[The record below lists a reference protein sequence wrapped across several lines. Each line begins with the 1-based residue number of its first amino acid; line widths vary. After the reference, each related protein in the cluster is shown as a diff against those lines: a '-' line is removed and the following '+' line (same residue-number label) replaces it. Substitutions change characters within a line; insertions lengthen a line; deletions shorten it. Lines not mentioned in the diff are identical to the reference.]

1 MHRKYTVPILALVL
15 ALLLGGCAAAP
26 AEAEEMSLAATTYP
40 VWQFTCAVVEGTE
53 LTVERVITE
62 PVSCLHDYSLSVAQ
76 MKALARSSV
85 VIISGLGLEEFMQDA
100 LSQAALVIDAS
111 AGVQTLCTEA
121 HAHEEHEEHEEHEA
135 HEGHAHE
142 ETAVHAHHG
151 HDHGENDPHI
161 WLDPA
166 RAAQMTQNICA
177 ALSEQYPQY
186 RAQFAENT
194 ARYCARLDAL
204 AEEITDGLSALSER
218 TLVTF
223 HDGFSYFAEAF
234 DLTIAAAM
242 EVEAGSEVPARE
254 LEQIARLVTALALP
268 AVFVESSGDTAAATI
283 IAGETGARVETL
295 DMCMGEL
302 DYFSAMRQN
311 LNAIKGALE

>member
-1 MHRKYTVPILALVL
+1 MHRKYTVPILALLL

-26 AEAEEMSLAATTYP
+26 AEAEETSLAATTYP

-76 MKALARSSV
+76 MKALSRSSV
-85 VIISGLGLEEFMQDA
+85 VVISGLGLEDFMQDA
-100 LSQAALVIDAS
+100 LSQAAQVIDAS

-121 HAHEEHEEHEEHEA
+121 HAHEEHEGHEHENENEA
-135 HEGHAHE
+135 EA
-142 ETAVHAHHG
+142 AHAHHG

-177 ALSEQYPQY
+177 ALSERYPQY
-186 RAQFAENT
+186 RTQFAENT

-204 AEEITDGLSALSER
+204 AEELRDGFSALSER

-254 LEQIARLVTALALP
+254 LEQIARLVTALQLP